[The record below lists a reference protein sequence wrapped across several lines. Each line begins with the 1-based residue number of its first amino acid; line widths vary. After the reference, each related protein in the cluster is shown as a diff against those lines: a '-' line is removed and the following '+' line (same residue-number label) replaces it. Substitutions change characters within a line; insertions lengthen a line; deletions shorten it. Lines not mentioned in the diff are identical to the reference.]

1 MNGDGTKSGAIP
13 KYYKE
18 RYYLDIKSYKDV
30 PGWIND
36 AEFIYSDMVD
46 KAQDGFHF
54 VEIGVLLGQSTTR
67 MAELIKAS
75 GKKIKFDAIDLFWPI
90 KHVIK
95 NYEDTGHPKS
105 FKTYVEELEEGF
117 GLQIMDII
125 KHPLMKLDLLDVVN
139 FITCDEKYAHGIYD
153 DNSLD
158 FLWIDGDHGPNIVYN
173 DLVNFWPKIKNGGVI
188 AGDDI
193 VYDTVSNDVLKFSKE
208 YEVDV
213 EYHDTDGYNNF
224 KFIKE

>member
-1 MNGDGTKSGAIP
+1 MKGDGSKGSAIP

-105 FKTYVEELEEGF
+105 FKTYVEELE
-117 GLQIMDII
+117 
-125 KHPLMKLDLLDVVN
+125 
-139 FITCDEKYAHGIYD
+139 
-153 DNSLD
+153 
-158 FLWIDGDHGPNIVYN
+158 DG
-173 DLVNFWPKIKNGGVI
+173 
-188 AGDDI
+188 
-193 VYDTVSNDVLKFSKE
+193 
-208 YEVDV
+208 
-213 EYHDTDGYNNF
+213 
-224 KFIKE
+224 